1 MNKMMKKQLL
11 LVAALFLGVA
21 TFAQTANSLQSDE
34 ASTPIDTEQENSIL
48 SRGTE
53 RGELVLTVGSQQITL
68 GSASSNQR
76 VEGNST
82 VKVKN
87 NRIAFGL
94 SSFELGYSLLTS
106 IDYGGFPPEEQGFMD
121 QRIGKSFHVG
131 WRVLELEVGLNRS
144 RSVNFVTGISV
155 SFDNYRFDPAWS
167 LEKVDGVIRPVALE
181 AGKKKSKMATTAI
194 GLPVGLKFRPSRKV
208 ELSLFGYAELITNA
222 RTKVK
227 KPKVKNELHGLNDVR
242 FGVEA
247 AATWKN
253 IGIYYKHSFTPLFES
268 GVGPKCYPISVGIA
282 WGF

>member
-1 MNKMMKKQLL
+1 M
-11 LVAALFLGVA
+11 GVA
-21 TFAQTANSLQSDE
+21 TFAQTVDTQLGTDSPA
-34 ASTPIDTEQENSIL
+34 PIDAEQQESIL
-48 SRGTE
+48 SRGAE

-68 GSASSNQR
+68 GSASSKQR
-76 VEGNST
+76 AEGNAT
-82 VKVKN
+82 VKVKK

-94 SSFELGYSLLTS
+94 SAFELGYSLLTS
-106 IDYGGFPPEEQGFMD
+106 IDYAGFAPEEHGFMD

-131 WRVLELEVGLNRS
+131 WRVLELEVGLNRF
-144 RSVNFVTGISV
+144 RSVNFVTGVSV

-167 LEKVDGVIRPVALE
+167 LEKLDGVIRPVALDV
-181 AGKKKSKMATTAI
+181 GKKKSKMATTAI
-194 GLPVGLKFRPSRKV
+194 GLPVGVKFRPARKV
-208 ELSLFGYAELITNA
+208 ELSLLGYAELITNA

-227 KPKVKNELHGLNDVR
+227 KPKVKNELHGLNEVR

-247 AATWKN
+247 VASWKN